1 MMSYFADAVGKQY
14 QKSSS
19 KRKNNPEIIR
29 FWGLQLILSF
39 LLSAFLSALCP
50 HIWNEGKNVFLIV
63 VVQE

>member
-14 QKSSS
+14 QKSS
-19 KRKNNPEIIR
+19 RIIQR
-29 FWGLQLILSF
+29 LLDSEGLQLILSF

-50 HIWNEGKNVFLIV
+50 HIWNEGKNVILIV